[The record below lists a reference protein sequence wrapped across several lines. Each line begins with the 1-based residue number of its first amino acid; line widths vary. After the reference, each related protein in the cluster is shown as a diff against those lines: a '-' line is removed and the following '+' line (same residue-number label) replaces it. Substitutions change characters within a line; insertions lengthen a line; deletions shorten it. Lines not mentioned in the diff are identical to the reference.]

1 MIVKEKSDLKNWGDF
16 VKVVID
22 IEKKILSIGCELHI
36 DCADDLVTDGSERK
50 NLWGANIY
58 PIEKKIDFISM
69 INIRPLD
76 NNRSMEI
83 QIPEIKEKV
92 EGVIKEFIF

>member
-1 MIVKEKSDLKNWGDF
+1 MIIKEKSNLKNWGDF

>member
-1 MIVKEKSDLKNWGDF
+1 MIVKEKSDLRNWGDF

-92 EGVIKEFIF
+92 ESVIKKLLF

>member
-1 MIVKEKSDLKNWGDF
+1 MIIKEKSDLKSWGDF

-36 DCADDLVTDGSERK
+36 DCADDLVEDGSERK

-58 PIEKKIDFISM
+58 PKEKKIDFISM
-69 INIRPLD
+69 INIRPID

-92 EGVIKEFIF
+92 ESIIKELFF

>member
-1 MIVKEKSDLKNWGDF
+1 MIVKEKSDLRNWGDF

>member
-92 EGVIKEFIF
+92 EGVIKELLF